1 MTTENFPT
9 RNLDEDDFESL
20 DDLRD
25 DEHWAALDKQGTA
38 AFHLEEARK
47 QAQTTLTLLNSK
59 ADEVKLLMQV
69 GDLTRE
75 SAARASILLHQKK
88 RSTVVFLQL
97 VSRQQTLLKV
107 KKTADLG
114 RAIARHRQQ
123 VLDNGFDPTQFDT
136 ELWGRIPEAD

>member
-9 RNLDEDDFESL
+9 RNRDEDDFESL

-25 DEHWAALDKQGTA
+25 DEHWAALDKAGTA
-38 AFHLEEARK
+38 VFQLEEARK

-59 ADEVKLLMQV
+59 AEEVKLLMQV
-69 GDLTRE
+69 GDLGRE
-75 SAARASILLHQKK
+75 SAARATILLHQKK

-107 KKTADLG
+107 KKTADLS
-114 RAIARHRQQ
+114 RAIARHREQ